1 MGYIK
6 MTLANGAIHTINA
19 DGVRHVA
26 SHASNA
32 DEIDI
37 FYSATSSDKIVV
49 TLTTASERDDVKA
62 SIRAALLAY
71 QRNQEGPAVESN
83 GGKSI
88 SGIALT

>member
-6 MTLANGAIHTINA
+6 MTLANGAIHTIDA

-26 SHASNA
+26 SSANA
-32 DEIDI
+32 DEIDV
-37 FYSATSSDKIVV
+37 FYSATASDKIVV
-49 TLTTASERDDVKA
+49 TLTTAGDRDDVKA
-62 SIRAALLAY
+62 SIRTALLSY
-71 QRNQEGPAVESN
+71 QQNQEGPAVESN